1 MIDVLIVDF
10 DRVSATRFSTQVSSI
25 HSRRKGRC
33 EGTEGEVRGGGE
45 GKGEERGRERE
56 RERRGMVWS
65 EKGRRE
71 GRVGRGEGGGGGA
84 LIEICGMKEN

>member
-33 EGTEGEVRGGGE
+33 EGTEGEVRGGG
-45 GKGEERGRERE
+45 GGERGRKRKRERE
-56 RERRGMVWS
+56 REKGDGM
-65 EKGRRE
+65 E
-71 GRVGRGEGGGGGA
+71 
-84 LIEICGMKEN
+84 